1 MIVSMSDGP
10 DREDRSQDAPRQE
23 QAATFRELQGY
34 VPAELLDV
42 SFPVAVR
49 GYDRHAVDAYVK
61 RVNRAIAEIKISSSP
76 RAAVKHALE
85 QTEQQVGG
93 LLEQAR
99 ETADEITR
107 TAREEAE
114 AEADATR
121 GKAADLLVNTTS
133 EAEAIK
139 LEAEKTLAD
148 ANEEAEAIR
157 AHAAAEAADRRRE
170 LELELASVQA
180 GAEATLR
187 DLQADT
193 SAVWEQRR
201 KLLDHIRE
209 TAERLTKVA
218 DAADEREATEPDLL
232 AALRPAV
239 PDADG
244 QPTEVLDGAPPGA

>member
-1 MIVSMSDGP
+1 MSDGP
-10 DREDRSQDAPRQE
+10 DREDRSQDAPSQE

-42 SFPVAVR
+42 SFPAAVR

-93 LLEQAR
+93 LLEHAR

-121 GKAADLLVNTTS
+121 GKAATLLVNTTS

-148 ANEEAEAIR
+148 AKEEAEGIR
-157 AHAAAEAADRRRE
+157 AHVAAEAADRRRE

-201 KLLDHIRE
+201 KLLDDIRG
-209 TAERLTKVA
+209 TAERVTKVA
-218 DAADEREATEPDLL
+218 DAADEREPTEPDLL
-232 AALRPAV
+232 DALRPAV

-244 QPTEVLDGAPPGA
+244 QPTEVLHAAPPDD